1 MSDEK
6 VEIRKKR
13 PTNMS
18 THTTVINR
26 ISGGGLGAGRAS
38 MGGGFRSSMG
48 MMGVPPASYHIGAAK
63 QMSTTGVNIVM
74 DARAKEKT
82 AIQELNKRLGKHI
95 ENSKFLEAQN
105 KALAF
110 ELEEER
116 KKKIYDG
123 SSIKELYQQELDECR
138 KVIGDLENEKAVLAP
153 KIATLEDV
161 VETEKERNMTLES
174 ELQNLR
180 KQIDRLNNQ
189 VGELEGE
196 NGGQRRAIESAED
209 EIKRLR
215 MDIDDHKMKLE
226 DARNNLEDECKLR
239 IEAECARNLS
249 IDEHEFMI
257 SLLEKEI
264 EELKKL
270 MNNDVGQLDIK
281 NMWKGEITSCI
292 KSLQEDNERELAKIK
307 ADYQARYELQAQQLA
322 SNNMRDNASMAKLE
336 SEITRLKN
344 KHSDQG
350 PMIAEL
356 TAKLNNALA
365 EKDKLREEL
374 DEIMDRLEMEKAE
387 HMKDVHGLQ
396 DELHIL
402 MEKFRDLQDAKLT
415 LETEISTYRRLL
427 EGEED
432 SMNSLMTNVSGARSK
447 GADKLNDLV
456 QNSSSGSFY
465 SQSSSSGGFRSGGG
479 GGFRSGEGFRSGDGF
494 RSEGYSD
501 GMVVG
506 DDSTAMSGQSQTK
519 MGDAKVLIRKKSSG
533 PLCIDEAQG
542 GGAFVTLAY
551 TTKDKKTTPINL
563 IGWKVCRTMQED
575 KNPCCTYEF
584 TSDCVMHPGGKIKIF
599 GSNYAKDA
607 NKGKGDLVANFGSWK
622 SGGGTFSLIDA
633 NKADKSSLI
642 IEFS

>member
-1 MSDEK
+1 MSEK
-6 VEIRKKR
+6 AKLR
-13 PTNMS
+13 MS
-18 THTTVINR
+18 SSGPIVINR
-26 ISGGGLGAGRAS
+26 VSRKS
-38 MGGGFRSSMG
+38 MGGRSMNMGMPGMMMNARMSMG
-48 MMGVPPASYHIGAAK
+48 GRVNPGSATSQTSEHIQVVKDRNDLEKKAFQECNMKLAK
-63 QMSTTGVNIVM
+63 KVE
-74 DARAKEKT
+74 KEKFLVAQNKILAQELEMLRGKKNLDRT
-82 AIQELNKRLGKHI
+82 DLEKECLDEIEQYKEQLAELNK
-95 ENSKFLEAQN
+95 
-105 KALAF
+105 
-110 ELEEER
+110 
-116 KKKIYDG
+116 
-123 SSIKELYQQELDECR
+123 
-138 KVIGDLENEKAVLAP
+138 EKAEYCSKNANLDDQVQDL
-153 KIATLEDV
+153 KSS
-161 VETEKERNMTLES
+161 NMTLES